1 MRRELDRSFLSRH
14 VVKGVCTGDPYLISS
29 MTMGSRVSLGKSKWS
44 AGTVASGV
52 ENTTIFS
59 VHKAPELMAAAP
71 KHVNGV
77 ESRAA
82 RHMVD
87 NSFVEIAG
95 KKVKLMPDP
104 TPGRAMAWGGTL
116 AIWGTAALTVGTCK
130 ILDIKN
136 MDDLRVVMNRVLTP
150 IGEEIKAAVIPVKA
164 WLAPAGNA
172 GGLNTADS
180 NFARGIRH
188 VFD

>member
-1 MRRELDRSFLSRH
+1 
-14 VVKGVCTGDPYLISS
+14 
-29 MTMGSRVSLGKSKWS
+29 
-44 AGTVASGV
+44 
-52 ENTTIFS
+52 
-59 VHKAPELMAAAP
+59 
-71 KHVNGV
+71 
-77 ESRAA
+77 
-82 RHMVD
+82 
-87 NSFVEIAG
+87 
-95 KKVKLMPDP
+95 
-104 TPGRAMAWGGTL
+104 
-116 AIWGTAALTVGTCK
+116 
-130 ILDIKN
+130 